1 MARRSMWF
9 LRCRV
14 HCGKTESKMGS
25 NGPETVQSSSQIA
38 ARLQACGIR
47 ATAQRLRIAELLL
60 AAPQHLSAE
69 QIAEAL
75 QGRGVE
81 VSKATVYNTLNLFA
95 ARGLIRPLA
104 VDDTRSWFDSNVE
117 PHYHF
122 HDAVTGALTDVAL
135 PEVQFSRLPAP
146 PAGMEVASLD
156 LVIRLRPV
164 R

>member
-1 MARRSMWF
+1 MNTR
-9 LRCRV
+9 
-14 HCGKTESKMGS
+14 GS
-25 NGPETVQSSSQIA
+25 QSPEAVSGIS

-47 ATAQRLRIAELLL
+47 VTAQRLQIAELLL

-75 QGRGVE
+75 QVRGVE

-95 ARGLIRPLA
+95 ARGLIRQLA

-117 PHYHF
+117 PHFHF
-122 HDAVTGALTDVAL
+122 HDETTGALTDVAL
-135 PEVQFSRLPAP
+135 PEVQFSRLPP
-146 PAGMEVASLD
+146 VPEGMEVASLD
-156 LVIRLRPV
+156 LVIRLRPA